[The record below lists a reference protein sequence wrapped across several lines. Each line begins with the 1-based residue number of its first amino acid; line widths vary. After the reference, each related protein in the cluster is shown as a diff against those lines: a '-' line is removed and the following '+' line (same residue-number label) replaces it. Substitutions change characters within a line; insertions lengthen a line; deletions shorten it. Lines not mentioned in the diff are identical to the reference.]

1 VLAHPSRCS
10 GTVDPASVA
19 WHSYATMKA
28 RVRVV
33 LAEDSYLV
41 REGVRRL
48 LETDPDIELTSCCVD
63 LARFNDWADPVPQRI
78 ATTFGRGCAKV
89 GSPRIN
95 HAKQLTEADSAIG
108 HGFLTDDLE
117 IRVGSTSPLE
127 ERRRSWQSRKSLR
140 PALPALSECTATI
153 DRRRLT

>member
-1 VLAHPSRCS
+1 MLAHPSQCA
-10 GTVDPASVA
+10 GTVDPASLA

-63 LARFNDWADPVPQRI
+63 LAGLLAAVERDHPEVVVTASILARPSGGASSTV
-78 ATTFGRGCAKV
+78 
-89 GSPRIN
+89 
-95 HAKQLTEADSAIG
+95 
-108 HGFLTDDLE
+108 
-117 IRVGSTSPLE
+117 TSPCCP
-127 ERRRSWQSRKSLR
+127 WV
-140 PALPALSECTATI
+140 
-153 DRRRLT
+153 